1 MAPQQIEASTQQSG
15 VSHLGVRDNKVIIE
29 SSMRPVMDL
38 GLGGPEARLKRG
50 PSD

>member
-15 VSHLGVRDNKVIIE
+15 ASHLGVRDNKVIIE

-38 GLGGPEARLKRG
+38 GLGGARGKVEKGAL
-50 PSD
+50 